1 MSAAQI
7 SQYDVIVVGSGPAG
21 ATAALLLARSG
32 WRVAIVEKASFPR
45 RKVCGEF
52 VSATNWP
59 LLDALGVG
67 DELRGGAGPI
77 VRRVGVFGSSSK
89 VTAAMR
95 ANGNASEGG
104 RAVSR
109 AVLDAVLLRRAG
121 AAGATLWQP
130 WNVAA
135 FAFRAGGHSCTIE
148 HRERGERCVL
158 EAPVIVAAHGS
169 WDRGPLPTQPL
180 PKAVAASDLLG
191 FKARFLG
198 GTLDDDLMPLIA
210 FPGGYGG
217 MVNTGAA
224 GISLSCCIR
233 RDHLIA
239 ARARHPGRTAGE
251 AVRAHMFEHCE
262 GVAAALAAAS
272 CDGQWLGAGPIR
284 PGVHD
289 FGRGGVFAI
298 GNAAAEAH
306 PIVAEGISIAIQ
318 SAALLV
324 ETIGPFSRAAPTPA
338 AMAAAHARY
347 ERGWRRN
354 FAPRMRASAIYAHLF
369 MRPLPTRL
377 AVASMQVFPSLLR
390 IGAAWSGKSHRL
402 QLRGNPFPPL
412 NAPPIGDD
420 A

>member
-1 MSAAQI
+1 MSAVPV
-7 SQYDVIVVGSGPAG
+7 SQYDAVVVGGGPAG

-32 WRVAIVEKASFPR
+32 RRVAIVEKATFPR

-52 VSATNWP
+52 VSAPTWP
-59 LLDALGVG
+59 LLDSLGVG
-67 DELRGGAGPI
+67 DELRGQAGPV
-77 VRRVGVFGSSSK
+77 VRRVGVFAGPSQ
-89 VTAAMR
+89 VTAAMPVT
-95 ANGNASEGG
+95 GNAQAGG

-109 AVLDAVLLRRAG
+109 EALDAVLLSRAAAAG
-121 AAGATLWQP
+121 AALWQP
-130 WNVAA
+130 WTLVA
-135 FAFRAGGHSCTIE
+135 FASGADRHSCTIE
-148 HRERGERCVL
+148 HRERSDRRVL

-169 WDRGPLPTQPL
+169 WEHGPLPTQPQR
-180 PKAVAASDLLG
+180 KAAAGSDLLG

-224 GISLSCCIR
+224 RISLSCCIR
-233 RDHLIA
+233 RDQLDA

-251 AVRAHMFEHCE
+251 AVLAHICGHCD
-262 GVAAALAAAS
+262 GVAAVLAGAL

-289 FGRGGVFAI
+289 FGRGGVFPV

-324 ETIGPFSRAAPTPA
+324 ETLGPFSHAASTPTA
-338 AMAAAHARY
+338 LAAAHLQY
-347 ERGWRRN
+347 ERRWRRN
-354 FAPRMRASAIYAHLF
+354 FAPRLHAAALYALLF
-369 MRPLPTRL
+369 MQPLPTHL
-377 AVASMQVFPSLLR
+377 AVASMRLFPSLLR

-402 QLRGNPFPPL
+402 QFGADPFASL
-412 NAPPIGDD
+412 TSSIGDG